1 MTLERLERLERL
13 EARMDWA
20 ERQNAA
26 ENPECPPELLDRLSR
41 DKDHGVRADRWDA
54 AGDTGCSPALPAMES
69 EAKAGSP
76 R

>member
-1 MTLERLERLERL
+1 MTLERLERL

-41 DKDHGVRADRWDA
+41 DKDHGVRVAVA
-54 AGDTGCSPALPAMES
+54 ANPSTPAGNPE
-69 EAKAGSP
+69 GSG